1 MVFFEDVVP
10 FNLEA
15 VFNLIYDIFKINDL
29 YNQTLKNTYAK
40 QITPH
45 FFSISVNDRPW
56 K

>member
-40 QITPH
+40 C
-45 FFSISVNDRPW
+45 SSSLCVDSER
-56 K
+56 